1 MAGHAGLGGRDP
13 CKATL
18 FYRSVA
24 VTAIDAELGNVMTVA
39 EGHGLLPNNPD
50 LGYVRRAFNC
60 EESPGS
66 TGNYEHAAEDSNL

>member
-24 VTAIDAELGNVMTVA
+24 VAAIDAELGNVMTVA
-39 EGHGLLPNNPD
+39 ERHRLLPHNPG
-50 LGYVRRAFNC
+50 LGYIRRAFNC

-66 TGNYEHAAEDSNL
+66 TRDYEHRAEDSNL